1 LGSENS
7 PIYVAQNTCK
17 DNIMVQNKAKPSI
30 IALENIGK
38 SYLQPNG
45 QTISIIENIN
55 CQLQVG
61 EIIALLGPSGSG
73 KSTLMRMIA
82 GLIPP
87 SSGNV
92 LYYNRPLV
100 GLNPGVAIVFQN
112 FALYPWLTVMENVE
126 LGLKAKGEEKDT
138 RIQKALRMIDV
149 IGLDGFENAYPKELS
164 GGMRQRVG
172 FARALAVEPELLC
185 MDEPFSALDVLTA
198 ENLRFE
204 LLDLWLEKR
213 IPTKSILIVTHG
225 IEEAVT
231 LADRIIVLG
240 RNPGRIRADLSITL
254 PHYRDRK
261 SPEFQAL
268 VDQVY
273 KILTN
278 PDLPDISTQPTT
290 TTSHSTIAPPPAPP
304 KYQSLPHVRI
314 GSVAGLLELIEGRQE
329 KDLYRLAQELLLEV
343 DDLLPIVEASKL
355 MDLVAITEGDIQ
367 LGAIGEKFI
376 NSNIDERKAI
386 IRESLQKHI
395 RLVQQICQL
404 LQAKRNHRI
413 SEELVL
419 DILEN
424 YFTSKEAQRQLR
436 TAMDWGRYAEL
447 FSYDEPSGEIFIEDS
462 ATEAEMSNL

>member
-1 LGSENS
+1 
-7 PIYVAQNTCK
+7 
-17 DNIMVQNKAKPSI
+17 MVQNKAKPSI

-231 LADRIIVLG
+231 LADRVIVLG
-240 RNPGRIRADLSITL
+240 RNPGRIRADLRITL

-278 PDLPDISTQPTT
+278 PDLPDLPQPTT
-290 TTSHSTIAPPPAPP
+290 TTSTSEPKPPSPP

-314 GSVAGLLELIEGRQE
+314 GSVAGLLELLEGRQE
-329 KDLYRLAQELLLEV
+329 KDIYRIAQELLLEV

-355 MDLVAITEGDIQ
+355 MELVAISEGDIQ
-367 LGAIGEKFI
+367 LGAIGTTFI
-376 NSNIDERKAI
+376 SSNIDERKAI
-386 IRESLQKHI
+386 IRDQLQKHI

-447 FSYDEPSGEIFIEDS
+447 YSYDEPSGEIFIEES
-462 ATEAEMSNL
+462 TEESEGNEDLHF

>member
-1 LGSENS
+1 
-7 PIYVAQNTCK
+7 
-17 DNIMVQNKAKPSI
+17 MVQNAAKTSFI
-30 IALENIGK
+30 SLENIGK

-87 SSGNV
+87 SSGKV
-92 LYYNRPLV
+92 LYYNRPLM

-112 FALYPWLTVMENVE
+112 FALYPWLTVLENVE
-126 LGLKAKGEEKDT
+126 LGLKAKGEPKDT
-138 RIQKALRMIDV
+138 RVQKALRMIDV

-231 LADRIIVLG
+231 LADRVIVLG
-240 RNPGRIRADLSITL
+240 RNPGRIRADLPITL

-278 PDLPDISTQPTT
+278 PDLPDLPQPMTTISTAEPK
-290 TTSHSTIAPPPAPP
+290 PPSQP

-314 GSVAGLLELIEGRQE
+314 GSVAGLLELLEGRQE
-329 KDLYRLAQELLLEV
+329 KDIYRIAQELLLEV
-343 DDLLPIVEASKL
+343 DDLLPIVDASKL
-355 MDLVAITEGDIQ
+355 MELVAINEGDIQ
-367 LGAIGEKFI
+367 LSAIGEKFI

-386 IRESLQKHI
+386 IRELLQKYI

-447 FSYDEPSGEIFIEDS
+447 FSYDEPSGEIFIEESNPETEDS
-462 ATEAEMSNL
+462 E

>member
-1 LGSENS
+1 
-7 PIYVAQNTCK
+7 
-17 DNIMVQNKAKPSI
+17 MVQNAAKTSF

-45 QTISIIENIN
+45 QTISVIENIN

-73 KSTLMRMIA
+73 KSTIMRMIA
-82 GLIPP
+82 GLIAP
-87 SSGNV
+87 SSGKV

-112 FALYPWLTVMENVE
+112 FALYPWLTVLENVE
-126 LGLKAKGEEKDT
+126 LGLKAKGEPKDT
-138 RIQKALRMIDV
+138 RTQKALRMIDV

-204 LLDLWLEKR
+204 LLDLWLERR

-231 LADRIIVLG
+231 LADRVIVLG
-240 RNPGRIRADLSITL
+240 RNPGRIRADLPITL

-278 PDLPDISTQPTT
+278 PELPDISTQ
-290 TTSHSTIAPPPAPP
+290 STITNSSSKPKAQP

-314 GSVAGLLELIEGRQE
+314 GSVAGLLELLEGRQE
-329 KDLYRLAQELLLEV
+329 KDIYRIAQELLLEV

-355 MDLVAITEGDIQ
+355 MELVAITEGDIQ

-386 IRESLQKHI
+386 IRELLQKHI

-404 LQAKRNHRI
+404 LQAKRNRRI

-424 YFTSKEAQRQLR
+424 YFTTKEAQRQLR

-447 FSYDEPSGEIFIEDS
+447 FSYDEPSGEIFIEDNEIEES
-462 ATEAEMSNL
+462 AIADNDIEIDESN

>member
-1 LGSENS
+1 
-7 PIYVAQNTCK
+7 
-17 DNIMVQNKAKPSI
+17 MVQNAAKTSF

-45 QTISIIENIN
+45 QTISVIENIN

-73 KSTLMRMIA
+73 KSTIMRMIA
-82 GLIPP
+82 GLIAP
-87 SSGNV
+87 SSGKV

-112 FALYPWLTVMENVE
+112 FALYPWLTVLENVE
-126 LGLKAKGEEKDT
+126 LGLKAKGELKDT
-138 RIQKALRMIDV
+138 RTQKALRMIDV

-204 LLDLWLEKR
+204 LLDLWLERR

-231 LADRIIVLG
+231 LADRVIVLG
-240 RNPGRIRADLSITL
+240 RNPGRIRADLPITL

-278 PDLPDISTQPTT
+278 PELPDISTQ
-290 TTSHSTIAPPPAPP
+290 STITNSSSKPKAQP

-314 GSVAGLLELIEGRQE
+314 GSVAGLLELLEGRQE
-329 KDLYRLAQELLLEV
+329 KDIYRIAQELLLEV

-355 MDLVAITEGDIQ
+355 MELVAITEGDIQ

-386 IRESLQKHI
+386 IRELLQKHI

-404 LQAKRNHRI
+404 LQAKRNRRI

-424 YFTSKEAQRQLR
+424 YFTTKEAQRQLR

-447 FSYDEPSGEIFIEDS
+447 FSYDEPSGEIFIEDNEIEDS
-462 ATEAEMSNL
+462 AIADNDIEVDESN

>member
-1 LGSENS
+1 
-7 PIYVAQNTCK
+7 
-17 DNIMVQNKAKPSI
+17 MVQNAAKASF

-45 QTISIIENIN
+45 QTISVIENIN

-73 KSTLMRMIA
+73 KSTIMRMIA
-82 GLIPP
+82 GLIAP
-87 SSGNV
+87 SSGKV

-112 FALYPWLTVMENVE
+112 FALYPWLTVLENVE
-126 LGLKAKGEEKDT
+126 LGLKAKGEPKDT
-138 RIQKALRMIDV
+138 RTQKALRMIDV

-204 LLDLWLEKR
+204 LLDLWLERR

-231 LADRIIVLG
+231 LADRVIVLG
-240 RNPGRIRADLSITL
+240 RNPGRIRADLPITL

-278 PDLPDISTQPTT
+278 PELPDISTQ
-290 TTSHSTIAPPPAPP
+290 STITNSSSKPKPPAQP

-314 GSVAGLLELIEGRQE
+314 GSVAGLLELLEGRQE
-329 KDLYRLAQELLLEV
+329 KDIYRIAQELLLEV

-355 MDLVAITEGDIQ
+355 MELVAITEGDIQ

-386 IRESLQKHI
+386 IRELLQKHI

-404 LQAKRNHRI
+404 LQAKRNRRI

-424 YFTSKEAQRQLR
+424 YFTTKEAQRQLR

-447 FSYDEPSGEIFIEDS
+447 FSYDEPSGEIFIEDNEIEDS
-462 ATEAEMSNL
+462 AIEDNDIEVDESN

>member
-1 LGSENS
+1 
-7 PIYVAQNTCK
+7 
-17 DNIMVQNKAKPSI
+17 MVQNIAKSSFV
-30 IALENIGK
+30 ALENIGK

-87 SSGNV
+87 SGGKV

-112 FALYPWLTVMENVE
+112 FALYPWLTVLENVE
-126 LGLKAKGEEKDT
+126 LGLKAKGEAKDT

-278 PDLPDISTQPTT
+278 PDLPDLPQPTT
-290 TTSHSTIAPPPAPP
+290 TTSTSEPKPPSPP

-314 GSVAGLLELIEGRQE
+314 GSVAGLLELLEGRQE
-329 KDLYRLAQELLLEV
+329 KDIYRIAQELLLEV

-355 MDLVAITEGDIQ
+355 MELVAISEGDIQ
-367 LGAIGEKFI
+367 LGAIGTTFI
-376 NSNIDERKAI
+376 SSNIDERKAI
-386 IRESLQKHI
+386 IRDQLQKHI

-447 FSYDEPSGEIFIEDS
+447 YSYDEPSGEIFIEES
-462 ATEAEMSNL
+462 TEESEGNEDLHF

>member
-1 LGSENS
+1 
-7 PIYVAQNTCK
+7 
-17 DNIMVQNKAKPSI
+17 MVQNAAKTSF

-45 QTISIIENIN
+45 QTISVIENIN

-73 KSTLMRMIA
+73 KSTIMRMIA
-82 GLIPP
+82 GLIAP
-87 SSGNV
+87 SSGKV

-112 FALYPWLTVMENVE
+112 FALYPWLTVLENVE
-126 LGLKAKGEEKDT
+126 LGLKAKGELKDT
-138 RIQKALRMIDV
+138 RTQKALRMIDV

-204 LLDLWLEKR
+204 LLDLWLERR

-231 LADRIIVLG
+231 LADRVIVLG
-240 RNPGRIRADLSITL
+240 RNPGRIRADLPITL

-278 PDLPDISTQPTT
+278 PELPDISTQ
-290 TTSHSTIAPPPAPP
+290 STITNSSSKPKAQP

-314 GSVAGLLELIEGRQE
+314 GSVAGLLELLEGRQE
-329 KDLYRLAQELLLEV
+329 KDIYRIAQELLLEV

-355 MDLVAITEGDIQ
+355 MELVAITEGDIQ

-386 IRESLQKHI
+386 IRELLQKHI

-404 LQAKRNHRI
+404 LQAKRNRRI

-424 YFTSKEAQRQLR
+424 YFTTKEAQRQLR

-447 FSYDEPSGEIFIEDS
+447 FSYDEPSGEIFIEDNEIEES
-462 ATEAEMSNL
+462 AIADNDIEVDESN

>member
-1 LGSENS
+1 
-7 PIYVAQNTCK
+7 
-17 DNIMVQNKAKPSI
+17 MVQNAAKTSF
-30 IALENIGK
+30 IALEDLGK

-87 SSGNV
+87 SSGKV
-92 LYYNRPLV
+92 LYYNRQLM

-112 FALYPWLTVMENVE
+112 FALYPWLTVLENVE
-126 LGLKAKGEEKDT
+126 LGLKAKGEAKDT
-138 RIQKALRMIDV
+138 RLQKALRMIDV

-231 LADRIIVLG
+231 LADRVIVLG
-240 RNPGRIRADLSITL
+240 RNPGRIRADLAIKL

-278 PDLPDISTQPTT
+278 PDLPDMPQPTT
-290 TTSHSTIAPPPAPP
+290 TTSTSVPKPPSQP

-314 GSVAGLLELIEGRQE
+314 GSVAGLLELLEGRQD
-329 KDLYRLAQELLLEV
+329 KDLYRIAQELLLEV
-343 DDLLPIVEASKL
+343 DDILPIVEASKL
-355 MDLVAITEGDIQ
+355 LELVAVTEGDIQ
-367 LGAIGEKFI
+367 LSAIGEKFI
-376 NSNIDERKAI
+376 NRNIDERKAI
-386 IRESLQKHI
+386 IRDLLQTHI

-447 FSYDEPSGEIFIEDS
+447 YSYDEPSGEIFIEES
-462 ATEAEMSNL
+462 VTEIEESE

>member
-1 LGSENS
+1 
-7 PIYVAQNTCK
+7 
-17 DNIMVQNKAKPSI
+17 
-30 IALENIGK
+30 
-38 SYLQPNG
+38 
-45 QTISIIENIN
+45 
-55 CQLQVG
+55 
-61 EIIALLGPSGSG
+61 
-73 KSTLMRMIA
+73 
-82 GLIPP
+82 
-87 SSGNV
+87 
-92 LYYNRPLV
+92 
-100 GLNPGVAIVFQN
+100 
-112 FALYPWLTVMENVE
+112 
-126 LGLKAKGEEKDT
+126 
-138 RIQKALRMIDV
+138 
-149 IGLDGFENAYPKELS
+149 
-164 GGMRQRVG
+164 
-172 FARALAVEPELLC
+172 

-231 LADRIIVLG
+231 LADRVIVLG
-240 RNPGRIRADLSITL
+240 RNPGRIRADLPITL

-278 PDLPDISTQPTT
+278 PDLPDLSTQTPTT
-290 TTSHSTIAPPPAPP
+290 TTSTSEPKAQP

-314 GSVAGLLELIEGRQE
+314 GSVAGLLELLEGRQD
-329 KDLYRLAQELLLEV
+329 KDLYRIAQELLLEV
-343 DDLLPIVEASKL
+343 DDILPIVDACKL
-355 MDLVAITEGDIQ
+355 MELVAITEGDIQ
-367 LGAIGEKFI
+367 LSEIGENFI

-386 IRESLQKHI
+386 IRELLQKNI

-424 YFTSKEAQRQLR
+424 YFTTKEAQRQLR

-447 FSYDEPSGEIFIEDS
+447 FSYDEPSGEIFIEES
-462 ATEAEMSNL
+462 TPETEESE

>member
-1 LGSENS
+1 
-7 PIYVAQNTCK
+7 
-17 DNIMVQNKAKPSI
+17 MVQNAEKTSFI
-30 IALENIGK
+30 TLENVGK

-55 CQLQVG
+55 CKLQVG

-87 SSGNV
+87 SSGT
-92 LYYNRPLV
+92 LKYYNRPLM

-112 FALYPWLTVMENVE
+112 FALYPWLTVLENVE
-126 LGLKAKGEEKDT
+126 LGLKAKGESKEIRT
-138 RIQKALRMIDV
+138 QKALRMIDV

-204 LLDLWLEKR
+204 LLDLWIERR
-213 IPTKSILIVTHG
+213 IPTRSILIVTHG

-231 LADRIIVLG
+231 LADRVIVLG
-240 RNPGRIRADLSITL
+240 RNPGRIRADLPIKL

-261 SPEFQAL
+261 SPEFQSL
-268 VDQVY
+268 VDQIY

-278 PDLPDISTQPTT
+278 PDLPDLSTQTNLTASNTEPKVA
-290 TTSHSTIAPPPAPP
+290 SQP

-314 GSVAGLLELIEGRQE
+314 GSVAGLLELLEGRQE
-329 KDLYRLAQELLLEV
+329 KDIYRIAQELLLEV
-343 DDLLPIVEASKL
+343 DDLLPIVDASKL
-355 MDLVAITEGDIQ
+355 LELVVVTEGDIQ
-367 LGAIGEKFI
+367 LAAIGEKFV
-376 NSNIDERKAI
+376 NSNIDERKDI
-386 IRESLQKHI
+386 VSHLLQKNI

-404 LQAKRNHRI
+404 LQAKRNRRI

-424 YFTSKEAQRQLR
+424 YFTTKEAQRQLR

-447 FSYDEPSGEIFIEDS
+447 FSYDEPSGEIFIEDN
-462 ATEAEMSNL
+462 SNEPVPTASE